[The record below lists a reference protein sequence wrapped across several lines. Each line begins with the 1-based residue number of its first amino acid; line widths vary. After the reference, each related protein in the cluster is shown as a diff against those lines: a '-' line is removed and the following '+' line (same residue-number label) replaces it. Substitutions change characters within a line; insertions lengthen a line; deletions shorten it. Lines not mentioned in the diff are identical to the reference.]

1 MSYYKEQVPELIIR
15 MKTTI
20 KQCLDIVSQK
30 IDTELN
36 DDKLHAVLKAKRM
49 ATEDVKFYA
58 KEIDTLQNELDGI
71 LEETD
76 EEKKV
81 SASKKHVRIQ

>member
-1 MSYYKEQVPELIIR
+1 MSYYREQVPILIESIK
-15 MKTTI
+15 KTI
-20 KQCLDIVSQK
+20 AECYKV
-30 IDTELN
+30 IDEEIDQTMSE
-36 DDKLHAVLKAKRM
+36 DKRHSVLKGKRM
-49 ATEDVKFYA
+49 AVDDVKHYA